1 MLGAGNEGHRALAEG
16 LGVADRVRF
25 LGYRVDVERVYQAA
39 DIFVLPTAY
48 ETFCRAAHEA
58 AACGLPVVAPPVPGI
73 RELIGEDEAGILAG
87 RVATEVSGALVALAE
102 DPERRARMGEV
113 GRSRALAHEN
123 GAAAGRVV
131 ALHESLLA
139 PRMGSSRFV
148 ERP

>member
-1 MLGAGNEGHRALAEG
+1 MLGAGNDGHRALAEG

-87 RVATEVSGALVALAE
+87 VVASARAGGA
-102 DPERRARMGEV
+102 RRG
-113 GRSRALAHEN
+113 SRAPGADGRGGPLAQWPSTSH
-123 GAAAGRVV
+123 GRAA
-131 ALHESLLA
+131 E
-139 PRMGSSRFV
+139 
-148 ERP
+148 